1 MNSNRN
7 SEVLKLA
14 LPIIGGMVSQNLLNL
29 ADAWMV
35 GSLGSSALAATGLA
49 NFLNFM
55 AVAAITG
62 ISPAVQAIAARRA
75 GEGRFGETAVSLNG
89 GLMLSLMIGIP
100 LSVIM
105 IVLAP
110 AIFRA
115 MNNDPAVVAQGTEY
129 LQWRLV
135 AVAAVG
141 MNFSFRG
148 YWSAMKMTRIYM
160 MTLIDMHVLNV
171 IFSYTLIHGL
181 FGLPALGVKGAGIG
195 TTMAILIGTCIYFWH
210 ASKHGKEHG
219 FLERRPTSDEFRSL
233 LKLGV
238 PSAIQQLLFSGGFTV
253 LFWIIGKIG
262 TAELAVSNVLVTI
275 SLTAVLPGIGFGIAA
290 ATLCGQALGRG
301 DAADAKRWAW
311 DVYRVSLWL
320 FVPLAA
326 IMLLL
331 PSPVLSLFVH
341 GDAKLIEVGR
351 LPLQMVGINI
361 LLDALGLIMMQA
373 LLGVGASRLVMI
385 VAVGLQWL
393 VFLPVAY
400 LLGPV
405 YAMGL
410 MSIWIAMGIY
420 RLLQT
425 IIFTRAW
432 QRSDWASLKI

>member
-1 MNSNRN
+1 MNSDRNR
-7 SEVLKLA
+7 EVLKLA

-35 GSLGSSALAATGLA
+35 GSLGPSALAATGLA

-75 GEGRFGETAVSLNG
+75 GEGRLGETAVPLNG
-89 GLMLSLMIGIP
+89 GLMLSLMIGVP
-100 LSVIM
+100 LSAIM
-105 IVLAP
+105 ILLAP
-110 AIFRA
+110 SIFRA
-115 MNNDPAVVAQGTEY
+115 MSHDPAVVQQGTEY
-129 LQWRLV
+129 LQWRLL
-135 AVAAVG
+135 AVVAVG

-160 MTLIDMHVLNV
+160 ITLIDMHVLNV
-171 IFSYTLIHGL
+171 IFSYSLIHGL
-181 FGLPALGVKGAGIG
+181 FGLPALGVNGAGIG
-195 TTMAILIGTCIYFWH
+195 TTMAIFVGTAIYFRM
-210 ASKHGKEHG
+210 ARKHGKDHG
-219 FLERRPTSDEFRSL
+219 FLERRPSNDEFRSL
-233 LKLGV
+233 LKLGL
-238 PSAIQQLLFSGGFTV
+238 PSAIQQLLFSGGFTM

-262 TAELAVSNVLVTI
+262 TAELAVSNVLVTL
-275 SLTAVLPGIGFGIAA
+275 SLTAVLPGMGFGIAA

-326 IMLLL
+326 TVILF
-331 PSPVLSLFVH
+331 PSPVLTLFVR
-341 GDAKLIEVGR
+341 DAALVEIGK
-351 LPLQMVGINI
+351 LPLQMLGINI

-393 VFLPVAY
+393 IFLPAAY

-405 YAMGL
+405 FSMGL
-410 MSIWIAMGIY
+410 LSIWIAMGVY
-420 RLLQT
+420 RFLQT
-425 IIFTRAW
+425 AIFTRAW
-432 QRSDWASLKI
+432 QREGWIGLKV

>member
-1 MNSNRN
+1 MESNRN
-7 SEVLKLA
+7 REVLKLA

-35 GSLGSSALAATGLA
+35 GSLGPSALAATGLA

-75 GEGRFGETAVSLNG
+75 GEGRFSETAVPLNG
-89 GLMLSLMIGIP
+89 GLLLSLMIGIP
-100 LSVIM
+100 LSVIF
-105 IVLAP
+105 ILLAP
-110 AIFRA
+110 SIFRA
-115 MNNDPAVVAQGTEY
+115 MNNDPAVIEQGTEY

-135 AVAAVG
+135 AVAAIG

-148 YWSAMKMTRIYM
+148 YWSAMKMTKIYM
-160 MTLIDMHVLNV
+160 MTLIDMHILNV
-171 IFSYTLIHGL
+171 VFSYSLIHGL
-181 FGLPALGVKGAGIG
+181 FGLPAMGVKGAGIG

-219 FLERRPTSDEFRSL
+219 FLERRPTHSEFGSL
-233 LKLGV
+233 LKLGL

-262 TAELAVSNVLVTI
+262 TAELAVSNVLVTF

-301 DAADAKRWAW
+301 DAVDAKRWAW

-320 FVPLAA
+320 FVPLSAV
-326 IMLLL
+326 MLLC
-331 PSPVLSLFVH
+331 PTPVLSLFVH
-341 GDAKLIEVGR
+341 GDTKLVEIGR
-351 LPLQMVGINI
+351 MPLQMVGINI

-405 YAMGL
+405 YSMGL
-410 MSIWIAMGIY
+410 MSIWIAMGVY
-420 RLLQT
+420 RLAQT
-425 IIFTRAW
+425 AIFTRAW
-432 QRSDWASLKI
+432 QREGWIHLKV

>member
-1 MNSNRN
+1 MNSDRNR
-7 SEVLKLA
+7 EVLKLA

-35 GSLGSSALAATGLA
+35 GSLGPAALAATGLA
-49 NFLNFM
+49 NFLNFI

-75 GEGRFGETAVSLNG
+75 GEGRMGETAVPLNG
-89 GLMLSLMIGIP
+89 GLLLSLMIGVP
-100 LSVIM
+100 LSAIM

-110 AIFRA
+110 WIFRTL
-115 MNNDPAVVAQGTEY
+115 NHDPAVISQGSDY

-135 AVAAVG
+135 AVVAVG

-148 YWSAMKMTRIYM
+148 YWSAVKMTRLYM
-160 MTLIDMHVLNV
+160 ITLIDMHVLNV
-171 IFSYTLIHGL
+171 IFSYSLIHGL

-195 TTMAILIGTCIYFWH
+195 TTMAIFVGTGIYFWLARKH
-210 ASKHGKEHG
+210 AKRHG
-219 FLERRPTSDEFRSL
+219 FLERRPTGEEFRSL
-233 LKLGV
+233 LKLGI

-253 LFWIIGKIG
+253 LFWIIGKVG

-301 DAADAKRWAW
+301 DSADAKRWAW
-311 DVYRVSLWL
+311 DVYRVGLWL
-320 FVPLAA
+320 FVPLALV
-326 IMLLL
+326 MLLL
-331 PSPVLSLFVH
+331 PSPVLTLFVREQALV
-341 GDAKLIEVGR
+341 DLGR

-373 LLGVGASRLVMI
+373 LLGVGASRLVML

-393 VFLPVAY
+393 VFLPAAY

-405 YAMGL
+405 LAMGL
-410 MSIWIAMGIY
+410 TAIWIAMGAY

-425 IIFTRAW
+425 LIFSATW
-432 QRSDWASLKI
+432 QRGGWVHLKV

>member
-1 MNSNRN
+1 
-7 SEVLKLA
+7 
-14 LPIIGGMVSQNLLNL
+14 
-29 ADAWMV
+29 MV
-35 GSLGSSALAATGLA
+35 GSLGPSALAATGLA

-75 GEGRFGETAVSLNG
+75 GEGRLGETAVPLNG
-89 GLMLSLMIGIP
+89 GLMLSLMIGVP
-100 LSVIM
+100 LTVIM
-105 IVLAP
+105 ILLAP

-115 MNNDPAVVAQGTEY
+115 MNNDPAVVEQGTEY

-160 MTLIDMHVLNV
+160 ITLIDMHVLNV
-171 IFSYTLIHGL
+171 IFSYSLIHGL
-181 FGLPALGVKGAGIG
+181 FGLPELGVKGAGIG
-195 TTMAILIGTCIYFWH
+195 TTLAIFVGTAIYFKM
-210 ASKHGKEHG
+210 ASKHGKGHG
-219 FLERRPTSDEFRSL
+219 FLERRPSREEFRSL
-233 LKLGV
+233 LKLGL
-238 PSAIQQLLFSGGFTV
+238 PSAIQQLLFSGGFTM

-262 TAELAVSNVLVTI
+262 TAELAVSNVLVTL
-275 SLTAVLPGIGFGIAA
+275 SLTAVLPGMGFGIAA

-301 DAADAKRWAW
+301 DAADAKQWAW
-311 DVYRVSLWL
+311 DVYRVSMWL

-326 IMLLL
+326 TVILF
-331 PSPVLSLFVH
+331 PSPVLALFVR
-341 GDAKLIEVGR
+341 DAALVDLGR
-351 LPLQMVGINI
+351 LPLQMLGINI

-393 VFLPVAY
+393 LFLPAAY

-405 YAMGL
+405 FSMGL
-410 MSIWIAMGIY
+410 LSIWIAMGVY

-425 IIFTRAW
+425 TIFTRAW
-432 QRSDWASLKI
+432 QRGGWMQLKV

>member
-1 MNSNRN
+1 MTSERR

-35 GSLGSSALAATGLA
+35 GSLGPSALAATGLA

-75 GEGRFGETAVSLNG
+75 GEGRLGETAVPLNG
-89 GLMLSLMIGIP
+89 GLMLSLMIGVP
-100 LSVIM
+100 LTVIM
-105 IVLAP
+105 ILLAP
-110 AIFRA
+110 AIFSA
-115 MNNDPAVVAQGTEY
+115 MNHDPAVVEQGTEY

-160 MTLIDMHVLNV
+160 ITLIDMHVLNV
-171 IFSYTLIHGL
+171 IFSYSLIHGL

-195 TTMAILIGTCIYFWH
+195 TTLAIFVGTAIYFRM
-210 ASKHGKEHG
+210 ASKHGKGHG
-219 FLERRPTSDEFRSL
+219 FLERRPSHEEFRSL
-233 LKLGV
+233 LKLGL
-238 PSAIQQLLFSGGFTV
+238 PSAIQQLLFSGGFTM

-262 TAELAVSNVLVTI
+262 TAELAVSNVLVTL
-275 SLTAVLPGIGFGIAA
+275 SLTAVLPGMGFGIAA

-326 IMLLL
+326 TVMLF
-331 PSPVLSLFVH
+331 PSPVLTLFVR
-341 GDAKLIEVGR
+341 DPALVEIGR
-351 LPLQMVGINI
+351 LPLQMLGINI

-393 VFLPVAY
+393 VFLPAAY

-405 YAMGL
+405 FSMGL
-410 MSIWIAMGIY
+410 LSIWIAMGVY
-420 RLLQT
+420 RFLQT
-425 IIFTRAW
+425 AIFTRAW
-432 QRSDWASLKI
+432 QREGWTQLKV